1 MWYAAA
7 VFRKVLIANRGEI
20 AVRIIRSL
28 HEMGIAAVAVY
39 SDVDRASLHVRLAD
53 EAYPIGPAAAS
64 QSYLRIDKILDVAR
78 RSGAEAIHPGYGF
91 LSENPELAD
100 ACEKAGVVFI
110 GPPARAMRDM
120 GSKTAARARMA
131 EAGVPITPGGSAAT
145 IEEARATAARVGYPV
160 LIKAAFGGG
169 GKGMRLVHREEDL
182 GPALDRA
189 RSEAER
195 AFGNPLVY
203 IEKAIIRPRHVEIQV
218 LGDRHGNMVH
228 LFERDCSIQRRHQ
241 KVVEETP
248 CPVATPELVRRMGE
262 VAVKGALAVGY
273 FSAGTFEFLLG
284 EDGSFYF
291 LEMNTRLQVEHPIT
305 EWVTGVDLVAEMVKV
320 AAGEELA
327 LRQESLAQ
335 RGAAIE
341 CRIYAED
348 PSTNFMPSPG
358 TIQALRTPAGPWV
371 RDDSGFYEGAT
382 VPSHY
387 DPLLSKLSV
396 WAPDRAS
403 ALRRMRRAL
412 SEYVVTGIRTNL
424 VFHEKLLAQPEFEA
438 GSYHTGFIE
447 QHAAELLGYTKVA
460 PDEQEVLAAA
470 IAIAA
475 ARAERGE
482 ARAEGETSQALGR
495 LSPWVHAHRSAQL
508 GR

>member
-1 MWYAAA
+1 MWYGAA

-20 AVRIIRSL
+20 AVRIIRTL

-39 SDVDRASLHVRLAD
+39 SDVDRSSLHVRMAD
-53 EAYPIGPAAAS
+53 EAYAIGPAPAA
-64 QSYLRIDKILDVAR
+64 QSYLVIDKILDVAR

-91 LSENPELAD
+91 LSENAEFAD

-110 GPPARAMRDM
+110 GPPARAMRDL

-131 EAGVPITPGGSAAT
+131 EAGVPITPGGSAST
-145 IEEARATAARVGYPV
+145 LEEAQATAARVGYPV

-182 GPALDRA
+182 GHALERA

-203 IEKAIIRPRHVEIQV
+203 LEKAILRPRHVEIQV

-273 FSAGTFEFLLG
+273 HSAGTFEFLLG

-305 EWVTGVDLVAEMVKV
+305 EWVTGVDLVAEMIKV
-320 AAGEELA
+320 AAGQRLT
-327 LRQESLAQ
+327 LTQDTLVQ

-341 CRIYAED
+341 CRVYAED

-358 TIQALRTPAGPWV
+358 LIRALRTPAGPFV

-382 VPSHY
+382 VPTNY
-387 DPLLSKLSV
+387 DPLVSKLSV
-396 WAPDRAS
+396 WAPDRPS
-403 ALRRMRRAL
+403 ALRRMARAL

-424 VFHEKLLAQPEFEA
+424 VFHEKLLAHPDFAA
-438 GSYHTGFIE
+438 GRYHTGFIE
-447 QHAAELLGYTKVA
+447 QHAADLLGYTRVPA
-460 PDEQEVLAAA
+460 EEQDVLAAA

-475 ARAERGE
+475 ARAERTS
-482 ARAEGETSQALGR
+482 ARAEGETAEALGH
-495 LSPWVHAHRSAQL
+495 LSPWVHTHRTARL
-508 GR
+508 GH

>member
-1 MWYAAA
+1 M
-7 VFRKVLIANRGEI
+7 FDTVLVANRGEI
-20 AVRIIRSL
+20 AVRVIRTLRRLGIRS
-28 HEMGIAAVAVY
+28 VAVY
-39 SDVDRASLHVRLAD
+39 SDPDATARHVLEADTAVRL
-53 EAYPIGPAAAS
+53 GPAAARE
-64 QSYLRIDKILDVAR
+64 SYLDIDKVVDAAVR
-78 RSGAEAIHPGYGF
+78 TGSQAIHPGYGF
-91 LSENPELAD
+91 LSENAEFAD
-100 ACEKAGVVFI
+100 ACEAAGITFI
-110 GPPARAMRDM
+110 GPPGRAMRDM
-120 GSKTAARARMA
+120 GSK
-131 EAGVPITPGGSAAT
+131 
-145 IEEARATAARVGYPV
+145 TAARVGYPV

-182 GPALDRA
+182 GHALDRA

-203 IEKAIIRPRHVEIQV
+203 LEKAILRPRHVEIQV

-248 CPVATPELVRRMGE
+248 CPAATPDLVRRMGE

-305 EWVTGVDLVAEMVKV
+305 EWVTGVDLVAQMVKV
-320 AAGEELA
+320 AAGEKLA
-327 LRQESLAQ
+327 MTQSDLVQ

-341 CRIYAED
+341 CRVYAED
-348 PSTNFMPSPG
+348 PSTNFLPSPG
-358 TIQALRTPAGPWV
+358 PITALRTPAGPWV

-382 VPSHY
+382 VPATY
-387 DPLLSKLSV
+387 DPLVSKLSV
-396 WAPDRAS
+396 WAPDRPS

-424 VFHEKLLAQPEFEA
+424 VFHEKLMDHPEFAA
-438 GSYHTGFIE
+438 GRYHTGFIE
-447 QHAAELLGYTKVA
+447 QHAAELLGYGHVA
-460 PDEQEVLAAA
+460 SEEQELIAAA
-470 IAIAA
+470 VAIAA
-475 ARAERGE
+475 ARAERGT
-482 ARAEGETSQALGR
+482 AHAEGETTEALGR
-495 LSPWVHAHRSAQL
+495 LSPWVHAHRSQTL